1 MPIDISELDNPNEAF
16 YVNPKTGKA
25 KGKYNQ
31 ETGIYKLWKG
41 DKHIML
47 FNPQDIYTV
56 YAGGSK
62 TVLGN
67 IMLLICSVDFA
78 NMVMIHKGK
87 RKYPANSEKA
97 LMEILGVSERTW
109 KDLRKIL
116 FHKEHPILCKGMY
129 GIGDK
134 KFYRYYMNPLI
145 SIFYTGISIFCYRLF
160 RDYLKESLSTTD
172 FETLEYWASEYDNE
186 DCYDPKAMIKLDINE
201 SKMIYENNLKTPKK

>member
-1 MPIDISELDNPNEAF
+1 
-16 YVNPKTGKA
+16 
-25 KGKYNQ
+25 
-31 ETGIYKLWKG
+31 
-41 DKHIML
+41 ML

-109 KDLRKIL
+109 KDLRKVL

-145 SIFYTGISIFCYRLF
+145 SIFLCEFLCLF
-160 RDYLKESLSTTD
+160 LFVKLFIKTFPGLLLTVFAVPKILLW
-172 FETLEYWASEYDNE
+172 FEWVVFVE
-186 DCYDPKAMIKLDINE
+186 
-201 SKMIYENNLKTPKK
+201 